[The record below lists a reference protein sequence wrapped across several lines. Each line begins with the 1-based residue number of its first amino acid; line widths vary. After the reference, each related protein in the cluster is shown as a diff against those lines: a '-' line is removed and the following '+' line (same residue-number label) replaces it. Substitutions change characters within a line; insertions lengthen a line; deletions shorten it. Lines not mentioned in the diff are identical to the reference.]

1 MYIEEAARFSQ
12 LMTALGELYGKPL
25 TEALHEIYWLALE
38 SYSLEDIQKA
48 IARHVHNPDCGQFM
62 PKPADLIRALEGDTE
77 SQSKLAWSKVE
88 KALKHHGP
96 YQTVVFDD
104 PYIHAVISDMGGWVF
119 FGSVTDIDWKFMAQD
134 FEKRYR
140 AYAQNPTSQFP
151 PKLIGMAESHNRI
164 IHKQI
169 PEPILIGDSAKA
181 RKILETGNALSKPET
196 SKPMQQVMLKVISRP
211 QLQGAKQE
219 GSQ

>member
-1 MYIEEAARFSQ
+1 MRIEEAPQFSQ

-38 SYSLEDIQKA
+38 RYELEEIKQA
-48 IARHVHNPDCGQFM
+48 IVRHVNSPDCGQFM
-62 PKPADLIRALEGDTE
+62 PKPADLIRALGGNTE
-77 SQSKLAWSKVE
+77 SQAKLAWSKVE

-104 PYIHAVISDMGGWVF
+104 PTIHAVISDMGGWVF
-119 FGSVTDIDWKFMAQD
+119 FGSVTDVDWKFMAQD

-140 AYAQNPTSQFP
+140 AYAQNPTNQFP
-151 PKLIGMAESHNRI
+151 PKLIGMAECHNRI
-164 IHKQI
+164 LHEKI
-169 PEPILIGDSAKA
+169 PEPILIGDPAKA
-181 RKILETGNALSKPET
+181 RKILEAGNALSKPET
-196 SKPMQQVMLKVISRP
+196 SKPMQQVMLKVISRT
-211 QLQGAKQE
+211 QLQKAQQE